1 MSAPLP
7 HPSASFGDGTSG
19 RATARGKIALATQRQ
34 CNGGVG
40 GGGQC
45 NSGVGSTLAVV
56 AAPRQSVGESVAA
69 SAGALWHWRQRR
81 QHSSGVQLGGGVG
94 SLASARH
101 WRRRHNQHSTKG
113 VGGNGI
119 RNGDNDSDNDDDKN
133 KGDGGGGGSLAAARR
148 WRRWQRSGGGGG
160 GGRGISRGDS
170 AAVEAA
176 AWQQRDGSR
185 QCDGSIGSVLAVV
198 AAPRQ
203 SIGNSV
209 VATAGAQRQWRR
221 RHQHS
226 SNVQLGGG
234 GSISLASAWRWRW
247 RHNQQSTKS
256 ISGNGV
262 GNGNDDS
269 DNDDDKNKGG
279 GGRKWTLHTR

>member
-1 MSAPLP
+1 
-7 HPSASFGDGTSG
+7 
-19 RATARGKIALATQRQ
+19 
-34 CNGGVG
+34 
-40 GGGQC
+40 
-45 NSGVGSTLAVV
+45 
-56 AAPRQSVGESVAA
+56 
-69 SAGALWHWRQRR
+69 
-81 QHSSGVQLGGGVG
+81 
-94 SLASARH
+94 LASARH

-279 GGRKWTLHTR
+279 GGRKWTLHTRWRSTHDRGNEAKQERATPLATPFYYWTYTRTIGRTNCSSEYLPLIQEIVDTEGGSNCKMPLQTLHLGWCKNYRHKIYTTLIPLVE